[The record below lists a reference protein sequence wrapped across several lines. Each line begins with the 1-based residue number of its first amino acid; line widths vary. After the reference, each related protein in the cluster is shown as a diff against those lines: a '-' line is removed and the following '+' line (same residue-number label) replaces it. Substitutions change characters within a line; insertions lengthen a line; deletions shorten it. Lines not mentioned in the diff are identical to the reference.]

1 MSRFCVFL
9 YIDLITLTIGT
20 MDIRTVK
27 LDLLQ
32 RMLAIEN
39 IATLKRLREVIE
51 QEADQDELTDT
62 ELVEL
67 EELRAERLRG
77 EGTSYTWEEV
87 ERMARDA
94 VKK

>member
-1 MSRFCVFL
+1 MSSVSGIHIF
-9 YIDLITLTIGT
+9 TGPMST

-39 IATLKRLREVIE
+39 IATLKRLREVIDE
-51 QEADQDELTDT
+51 EADQDELTDA
-62 ELVEL
+62 ELAEL

-77 EGTSYTWEEV
+77 EGTAYTWEEV